1 MLDYGLD
8 LSGVEYDLALP
19 DLVAEG
25 DELDALVSA
34 QSDWCTPTPAA
45 GWTIAHQ
52 IAHLA
57 AADAND
63 LIAIRTPDAF
73 DAVLEQAEAAGSQY
87 ADLDAAA
94 GAAKPRS
101 ALLEQWRAGRTE
113 VAAALRDIPDG
124 HAFPWSGRS

>member
-8 LSGVEYDLALP
+8 LSGVEREVALP

-34 QSDWCTPTPAA
+34 EADWSKPTPAV

-57 AADAND
+57 VRQERPNRGRCCWND
-63 LIAIRTPDAF
+63 GGQ
-73 DAVLEQAEAAGSQY
+73 VV
-87 ADLDAAA
+87 
-94 GAAKPRS
+94 PR
-101 ALLEQWRAGRTE
+101 
-113 VAAALRDIPDG
+113 LRRRSVRSIMRFLG
-124 HAFPWSGRS
+124 TGRS